1 MYTNNIKNLY
11 NKASNKRELT
21 LLLAESFNITPLSVK
36 NNWLSGYY
44 QVPEK
49 HKDRCIRIMQNFIKV
64 ESQLITH

>member
-1 MYTNNIKNLY
+1 
-11 NKASNKRELT
+11 
-21 LLLAESFNITPLSVK
+21 LSVK